1 MANSND
7 GVVKHAGWMSGSP
20 SMDQGSG
27 LSPDWEG
34 LGGSADS
41 SPVKSAGQTMGSTPM
56 TQSPG
61 EITTRIMEEGIDY
74 TFPGSDQGNLEHTG
88 PAVKGA

>member
-1 MANSND
+1 MSDSNTT
-7 GVVKHAGWMSGSP
+7 KHAGWLPSSP
-20 SMDQGSG
+20 SMDQGSS
-27 LSPDWEG
+27 LSPDWDG

-41 SPVKSAGQTMGSTPM
+41 SVVKSAGQTMGSTPM

-74 TFPGSDQGNLEHTG
+74 TYPGSGQGNLEKTG
-88 PAVKGA
+88 PGVRGT

>member
-1 MANSND
+1 MAE
-7 GVVKHAGWMSGSP
+7 VTKHAGWMPGNP
-20 SMDQGSG
+20 SMDSGGSS
-27 LSPDWEG
+27 LAPDWEG
-34 LGGSADS
+34 LGGPADS
-41 SPVKSAGQTMGSTPM
+41 STVKSAGQTMGSTPM

-88 PAVKGA
+88 PTVKGT